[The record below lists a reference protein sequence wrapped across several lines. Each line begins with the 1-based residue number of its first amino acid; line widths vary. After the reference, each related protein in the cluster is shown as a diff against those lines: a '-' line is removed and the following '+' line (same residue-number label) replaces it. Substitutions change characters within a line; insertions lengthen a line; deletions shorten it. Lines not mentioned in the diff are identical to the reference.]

1 MPTLSIHLSHKSR
14 LVLKEY
20 MASYASVNQDLR
32 FTDRKTL
39 MMKSWEK
46 AIMVQEDS
54 TIKKIRQGKVSQYV
68 SVLLLEKSQSISFNV
83 NVVMCLTVPT
93 Y

>member
-1 MPTLSIHLSHKSR
+1 M
-14 LVLKEY
+14 VLKEY
-20 MASYASVNQDLR
+20 MANLASVNQDLR

-54 TIKKIRQGKVSQYV
+54 TIKKILQGKVSQYV
-68 SVLLLEKSQSISFNV
+68 SVLLLEKSQSTSFNV
-83 NVVMCLTVPT
+83 NVVMCLRAPT